1 MSGIP
6 SYVRSHLA
14 DLRQQCRE
22 TPLLRMALWG
32 AALLMVLQ
40 LVLLGWDWRAER
52 AAQYQGLAQEWLK
65 LQEISRQKDWPARA
79 LQAKDGLRQLRERF
93 WQSSDASRARAE
105 VQAWLDE
112 QVKNS
117 GVSDARISVLAP
129 SGFETEGVA
138 RIEAQVRGAFE
149 PDSFSRLLQSVESE
163 PRKISVDYLEL
174 NNGVSPAIN
183 LQLSFLFFTQPLA
196 IR

>member
-6 SYVRSHLA
+6 SSVRIHLA
-14 DLRQQCRE
+14 DLRQQCQE

-32 AALLMVLQ
+32 AASLMVLHM
-40 LVLLGWDWRAER
+40 VLHGWDWRAER
-52 AAQYQGLAQEWLK
+52 AARYQGLAREWLK

-79 LQAKDGLRQLRERF
+79 LQAEDGLRQLRDRF
-93 WQSSDASRARAE
+93 WQSSDASRARAD

-112 QVKNS
+112 QVRSS
-117 GVSDARISVLAP
+117 GMTDAKISVLAL
-129 SGFETEGVA
+129 SGFEAEGVA

-149 PDSFSRLLQSVESE
+149 PDSFNRLLQSVESE

-174 NNGVSPAIN
+174 NNSVSPAIN
-183 LQLSFLFFTQPLA
+183 LQVSFLFSIQPQGM
-196 IR
+196 R